1 MARIRSFRFFKFP
14 CGNIITIVQER
25 FGNPPTRIIIRS
37 LFYSVLKRYSYF
49 INNNVTMNIQ
59 NEFNMRFPFF
69 FYELPEQIPPLSRRV
84 FKKVRH
90 TLQKFSSSFSVF
102 SFSSRRTTSRTRSS
116 GERLKI
122 SKDSREGRGG
132 LFGSTVAHNL
142 VAVIT
147 SS

>member
-1 MARIRSFRFFKFP
+1 MARIRSSRFFKFP

-69 FYELPEQIPPLSRRV
+69 LWIIRTNSTSLE
-84 FKKVRH
+84 K
-90 TLQKFSSSFSVF
+90 SF
-102 SFSSRRTTSRTRSS
+102 
-116 GERLKI
+116 
-122 SKDSREGRGG
+122 
-132 LFGSTVAHNL
+132 
-142 VAVIT
+142 
-147 SS
+147 

>member
-1 MARIRSFRFFKFP
+1 MARIRSPRFFKFP

-69 FYELPEQIPPLSRRV
+69 FLWIIRTNSTSLERFL
-84 FKKVRH
+84 RH

>member
-1 MARIRSFRFFKFP
+1 MARIRSSRFFKFP

-69 FYELPEQIPPLSRRV
+69 FMNYPNKFHLSREE
-84 FKKVRH
+84 FLKK
-90 TLQKFSSSFSVF
+90 
-102 SFSSRRTTSRTRSS
+102 
-116 GERLKI
+116 
-122 SKDSREGRGG
+122 
-132 LFGSTVAHNL
+132 
-142 VAVIT
+142 
-147 SS
+147 

>member
-1 MARIRSFRFFKFP
+1 MARIRSPRFFKFP

-69 FYELPEQIPPLSRRV
+69 FMNYPNKFHLSREV

>member
-1 MARIRSFRFFKFP
+1 MARIRSPWFFKFP

-69 FYELPEQIPPLSRRV
+69 FMNYPNKFHFSREV